1 MMIDKEKLFD
11 LFCGTNERTQ
21 FEVIRTMEEH
31 RRSAD
36 GLSPEEMR
44 SEIEDLRKQVEYWRR
59 MYSDSMKMHVNS
71 NDMFLRVVNDQQRT
85 IDRLSRRKRD

>member
-11 LFCGTNERTQ
+11 LFSGTNERTQ

-36 GLSPEEMR
+36 GLSPEELK
-44 SEIEDLRKQVEYWRR
+44 SEIENLKKQVKYWRR
-59 MYSDSMKMHVNS
+59 MYCESMTMHVNS
-71 NDMFLRVVNDQQRT
+71 NDMFLKVVNDQQKT